1 LPGHQLGRNHR
12 AYTILFP
19 AAAQGQADQGTVVI
33 RVTAEGKPLDE
44 AASSFVIVRK
54 L

>member
-1 LPGHQLGRNHR
+1 MSRTRRLLLIG
-12 AYTILFP
+12 ACTILFP

-44 AASSFVIVRK
+44 AASSFVIVRQ